1 MNETICTL
9 VMPGLVFGSGASLE
23 AGGRAATLGV
33 SRALLVTDSFLAGQ
47 GLHEPV
53 LAACR
58 EAGVDVVLHLTPVG
72 EPTESTL
79 ELAGTAAREARVDG
93 VIGFGG
99 GSALDTAKVA
109 ALLGAHGGSVRDY
122 VNAPLGGALAPPG
135 PLLPLLAI
143 PTTAG
148 TGSEVT
154 AVAVLDLPDEK
165 VKTGIAHPLL
175 RPLVALCDPDLTL
188 GVPAAVTA
196 ATGIDALLHAVEAYT
211 SIPYT
216 RRRAPV
222 TPAERPNY
230 QGSQPLADVWVSHA
244 IELVGRFLERVVS
257 DGSDPEARAGMMLA
271 ATAAGI
277 GFGSAGV
284 HVPHA
289 CSYPIAGLRHGWKP
303 PGYPGEG
310 RFVPHGIAC
319 ALTAHASFGVTHAAL
334 PDRHREATRLL
345 TGREPGPGRSEP
357 TRSSGAV
364 SHEADRNADAARR
377 GRLRRGGRAGARR
390 GGRETA
396 PSPLV
401 RAAAGRRPT
410 ARARVPGEPV
420 SHELLVG
427 TARHAGEASV
437 SPARGAYPSRS
448 MSSRL
453 ASAAR
458 AAESGCRITG
468 IPQACGSR
476 SGNA

>member
-33 SRALLVTDSFLAGQ
+33 SRTLLVTDAFLAGQ

-53 LAACR
+53 AASCR
-58 EAGVDVVLHLTPVG
+58 EAGIDVVVHVIPVG

-79 ELAGTAAREARVDG
+79 EHAGTAAREAGVDG
-93 VIGFGG
+93 VVGLGG

-109 ALLGAHGGSVRDY
+109 ALLGAHGGHVRDY

-135 PLLPLLAI
+135 PLLPLLAV

-216 RRRAPV
+216 RRPAPA

-230 QGSQPLADVWVSHA
+230 QGSQPLADVWVRHA
-244 IELVGRFLERVVS
+244 IELVGRFLERAVA
-257 DGSDPEARAGMMLA
+257 DGSDVEARAGMMLA

-289 CSYPIAGLRHGWKP
+289 CSYPIAGLKHGWKP

-319 ALTAHASFGVTHAAL
+319 ALTAPASFGVTHAAL
-334 PDRHREATRLL
+334 PERHREAARLL
-345 TGREPGPGRSEP
+345 TGREPDLDDPNPLGNAVRALMGRIGVPARLTEV
-357 TRSSGAV
+357 GY
-364 SHEADRNADAARR
+364 DAEDVPE
-377 GRLRRGGRAGARR
+377 LVAGAEKQQRLLACAPLPVDGSLLER
-390 GGRETA
+390 VFRE
-396 PSPLV
+396 SL
-401 RAAAGRRPT
+401 
-410 ARARVPGEPV
+410 
-420 SHELLVG
+420 
-427 TARHAGEASV
+427 
-437 SPARGAYPSRS
+437 
-448 MSSRL
+448 
-453 ASAAR
+453 
-458 AAESGCRITG
+458 
-468 IPQACGSR
+468 
-476 SGNA
+476 